1 MSILHISHS
10 PASDTHAVVSTPAA
24 EHGRA
29 EKASTTVLITQQE
42 VLFGTAVAAA
52 IPQSRKHWWTGATQ
66 ALHTTLHPPTR
77 HHPRLGMSYL
87 RDSME
92 DREKYRL

>member
-10 PASDTHAVVSTPAA
+10 PASDTQLVGSRPAA
-24 EHGRA
+24 GLA
-29 EKASTTVLITQQE
+29 EKVSTTVLITEQE

-52 IPQSRKHWWTGATQ
+52 IPQSRKHWWPGATR
-66 ALHTTLHPPTR
+66 ALHATLHPPTR